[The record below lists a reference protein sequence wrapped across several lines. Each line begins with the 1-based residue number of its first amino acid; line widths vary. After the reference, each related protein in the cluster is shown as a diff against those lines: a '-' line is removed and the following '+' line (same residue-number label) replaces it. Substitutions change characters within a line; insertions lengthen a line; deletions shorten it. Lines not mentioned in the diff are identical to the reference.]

1 MKNQMKGKGREGA
14 MTKILLKLQKQC
26 IWRRNNLDDVQYK
39 PKVSVNL
46 IRDNS
51 GDKI

>member
-1 MKNQMKGKGREGA
+1 MKNQMKGKGREGT

-26 IWRRNNLDDVQYK
+26 IWRRINLDDVQYK